1 MINYLYKRLFLLLP
15 TLFGIMCIN
24 FIIIQFSPGGPVE
37 LMLAKYNTL
46 STNETYQKNDFY
58 RGKEGLSEDL
68 LNEIKE
74 LYGFDKPLLTRF
86 VSMIKSYAMFDFG
99 ESFYRKDKVIDI
111 IKEKLP
117 VSISLGIFSTILIYL
132 ISIPLGIKKAIK
144 NGSRFDTISSIFI
157 VFAYSIP
164 SFLLAI
170 LFIILFCGGNYL
182 SIFPLQGIVSEDF
195 ATLSLTS
202 KILDYLWHIILPVIC
217 ITIGGIATLSLLVK
231 NSFLDE
237 LSKQYVLIAKTKG
250 LNDRQVIFRHVFR
263 NAMLLVIASFPSAIL
278 SMFFTGSLMIEII
291 FSLDGLGLLGY
302 EAIINRDYPVIFA
315 SLYIFTLLGLIMGII
330 SDIIYVLVD
339 RRIDFEKRE

>member
-1 MINYLYKRLFLLLP
+1 MIHYLYKRLFLLLP

-24 FIIIQFSPGGPVE
+24 FIIIQFAPGGPVE

-46 STNETYQKNDFY
+46 ATNETYQKNDFY
-58 RGKEGLSEDL
+58 KGKQGLDEEL
-68 LNEIKE
+68 LDEIKE
-74 LYGFDKPLLTRF
+74 LYGFNKPLVYRF
-86 VSMIKSYAMFDFG
+86 LAMIKSYIVFDFG
-99 ESFYRKDKVIDI
+99 ESFYRKDKVVDI

-132 ISIPLGIKKAIK
+132 ISIPLGIRKAVK
-144 NGSRFDTISSIFI
+144 NGSTFDTLSSITI
-157 VFAYSIP
+157 IIAYSIL

-170 LFIILFCGGNYL
+170 LFIILFCGGNYF

-195 ATLSLTS
+195 DDLNFYS
-202 KILDYLWHIILPVIC
+202 KILDYLWHIILPVVC

-237 LSKQYVLIAKTKG
+237 MSKQYVLVAKTKG
-250 LNDRQVIFRHVFR
+250 LSDRQVMYRHIFR
-263 NAMLLVIASFPSAIL
+263 NAMLLVIASFPNAFL

-315 SLYIFTLLGLIMGII
+315 SLYIFTLLGLVMGII
-330 SDIIYVLVD
+330 SDIIYVLID
-339 RRIDFEKRE
+339 RRIDFEKR

>member
-24 FIIIQFSPGGPVE
+24 FAVIQFSPGGPVE
-37 LMLAKYNTL
+37 ILLAKYKTL

-58 RGKEGLSEDL
+58 RGKEGLNPDL
-68 LNEIKE
+68 LDEIKA
-74 LYGFDKPLLTRF
+74 LYGFDKPLLNRF
-86 VSMIKSYAMFDFG
+86 VSMIKSYVIFDFG
-99 ESFYRKDKVIDI
+99 ESFYRKDKVINI

-117 VSISLGIFSTILIYL
+117 VSISLGVFSTLLIYL

-144 NGSRFDTISSIFI
+144 NGSRFDMISSVLII
-157 VFAYSIP
+157 IAYSIP

-182 SIFPLQGIVSEDF
+182 SIFPLQGIISEDF
-195 ATLSLTS
+195 ETLGFFS

-217 ITIGGIATLSLLVK
+217 ITIGGTATLSLLVK

-237 LSKQYVLIAKTKG
+237 LSKQYVLVAKTKG
-250 LNDRQVIFRHVFR
+250 LNDRQVIFRHIFR

-315 SLYIFTLLGLIMGII
+315 SLYIFTLLGLVMGII
-330 SDIIYVLVD
+330 SDIVYVLVD
-339 RRIDFEKRE
+339 RRIDFEKR

>member
-24 FIIIQFSPGGPVE
+24 FAVIQFSPGGPVE
-37 LMLAKYNTL
+37 ILLAKYKTL

-58 RGKEGLSEDL
+58 RGKEGLNPDL
-68 LNEIKE
+68 LDEIKA
-74 LYGFDKPLLTRF
+74 LYGFDKPLLNRF
-86 VSMIKSYAMFDFG
+86 VSMIKSYVIFDFG
-99 ESFYRKDKVIDI
+99 ESFYRKDKVINI

-117 VSISLGIFSTILIYL
+117 VSISLGVFSTLLIYL

-144 NGSRFDTISSIFI
+144 NGLRFDTISSILI
-157 VFAYSIP
+157 IIAYSIP

-182 SIFPLQGIVSEDF
+182 SIFPLQGIISEDF
-195 ATLSLTS
+195 ETLGFFS

-237 LSKQYVLIAKTKG
+237 LSKQYVLVAKTKG
-250 LNDRQVIFRHVFR
+250 LNDRQVIFRHIFR

-315 SLYIFTLLGLIMGII
+315 SLYIFTLLGLVMGII
-330 SDIIYVLVD
+330 SDIVYVLVD
-339 RRIDFEKRE
+339 RRIDFEKR

>member
-24 FIIIQFSPGGPVE
+24 FVVIQFSPGGPVE
-37 LMLAKYNTL
+37 ILLAKYKTL

-58 RGKEGLSEDL
+58 RGKEGLNPDL
-68 LNEIKE
+68 LDEIKA
-74 LYGFDKPLLTRF
+74 LYGFDKPLLNRF
-86 VSMIKSYAMFDFG
+86 VSMIKSYVIFDFG
-99 ESFYRKDKVIDI
+99 ESFYRKDKVINI

-117 VSISLGIFSTILIYL
+117 VSISLGVFSTLLIYL

-144 NGSRFDTISSIFI
+144 NGLRFDTISSILI
-157 VFAYSIP
+157 IIAYSIP

-182 SIFPLQGIVSEDF
+182 SIFPLQGIISEDF
-195 ATLSLTS
+195 ETLGFFS

-237 LSKQYVLIAKTKG
+237 LSKQYVLVAKTKG
-250 LNDRQVIFRHVFR
+250 LNDRQVIFRHIFR

-315 SLYIFTLLGLIMGII
+315 SLYIFTLLGLVMGII
-330 SDIIYVLVD
+330 SDIVYVLVD
-339 RRIDFEKRE
+339 RRIDFEKR

>member
-1 MINYLYKRLFLLLP
+1 MLP

-24 FIIIQFSPGGPVE
+24 FIIIQFAPGGPVE

-46 STNETYQKNDFY
+46 ATNETYQKNDFY
-58 RGKEGLSEDL
+58 KGKQGLDEEL
-68 LNEIKE
+68 LDEIKE
-74 LYGFDKPLLTRF
+74 LYGFNKPLVYRF
-86 VSMIKSYAMFDFG
+86 LAMIKSYIVFDFG
-99 ESFYRKDKVIDI
+99 ESFYRKDKVVDI

-132 ISIPLGIKKAIK
+132 ISIPLGIRKAVK
-144 NGSRFDTISSIFI
+144 NGSTFDTLSSITI
-157 VFAYSIP
+157 IIAYSIP

-170 LFIILFCGGNYL
+170 LFIILFCGGNYF

-195 ATLSLTS
+195 DDLNFYS
-202 KILDYLWHIILPVIC
+202 KILDYLWHIILPVVC

-237 LSKQYVLIAKTKG
+237 MSKQYVLVVKTKG
-250 LNDRQVIFRHVFR
+250 LSDRQVMYRHIFR
-263 NAMLLVIASFPSAIL
+263 NAMLLVIASFPNAFL

-315 SLYIFTLLGLIMGII
+315 SLYIFTLLGLVMGII
-330 SDIIYVLVD
+330 SDIIYVLID
-339 RRIDFEKRE
+339 RRIDFEKR

>member
-1 MINYLYKRLFLLLP
+1 MIHYLYKRLFLLLP

-24 FIIIQFSPGGPVE
+24 FIIIQFAPGGPVE

-46 STNETYQKNDFY
+46 ATNETYQKNDFY
-58 RGKEGLSEDL
+58 KGKQGLDEEL
-68 LNEIKE
+68 LDEIKE
-74 LYGFDKPLLTRF
+74 LYGFNKPLVYRF
-86 VSMIKSYAMFDFG
+86 LAMIKSYIVFDFG
-99 ESFYRKDKVIDI
+99 ESFYRKDKVVDI

-132 ISIPLGIKKAIK
+132 ISIPLGIRKAVK
-144 NGSRFDTISSIFI
+144 NGSTFDTLSSITI
-157 VFAYSIP
+157 IIAYSIP

-170 LFIILFCGGNYL
+170 LFIILFCGGNYF

-195 ATLSLTS
+195 DDLNFYS
-202 KILDYLWHIILPVIC
+202 KILDYLWHIILPVVC

-237 LSKQYVLIAKTKG
+237 MSKQYVLVAKTKG
-250 LNDRQVIFRHVFR
+250 LSDRQVMYRHIFR
-263 NAMLLVIASFPSAIL
+263 NAMLLVIASFPNAFL

-315 SLYIFTLLGLIMGII
+315 SLYIFTLFGLVMGII
-330 SDIIYVLVD
+330 SDIIYVLID
-339 RRIDFEKRE
+339 RRIDFEKR

>member
-1 MINYLYKRLFLLLP
+1 MIHYLYKRLFLLLP

-24 FIIIQFSPGGPVE
+24 FIIIQFAPGGPVE

-46 STNETYQKNDFY
+46 ATNETYQKNDFY
-58 RGKEGLSEDL
+58 KGKQGLDEEL
-68 LNEIKE
+68 LDEIKE
-74 LYGFDKPLLTRF
+74 LYGFNKPLVYRF
-86 VSMIKSYAMFDFG
+86 LAMIKSYIVFDFG
-99 ESFYRKDKVIDI
+99 ESFYRKDKVVDI

-132 ISIPLGIKKAIK
+132 ISIPLGIRKAVK
-144 NGSRFDTISSIFI
+144 NGSTFDTLSSITI
-157 VFAYSIP
+157 IIAYSIP

-170 LFIILFCGGNYL
+170 LFIILFCGGNYF

-195 ATLSLTS
+195 DDLNFYS
-202 KILDYLWHIILPVIC
+202 KILDYLWHIILPVVC

-237 LSKQYVLIAKTKG
+237 MSKQYVLVAKTKG
-250 LNDRQVIFRHVFR
+250 LSDRQVMYRHIFR
-263 NAMLLVIASFPSAIL
+263 NAMLLVIASFPNAFL

-315 SLYIFTLLGLIMGII
+315 SLYIFTLLGLVMGII
-330 SDIIYVLVD
+330 SDIIYVLID
-339 RRIDFEKRE
+339 RRIDFEKR

>member
-24 FIIIQFSPGGPVE
+24 FIVIQFSPGGPVE
-37 LMLAKYNTL
+37 LLLAKYKTL

-58 RGKEGLSEDL
+58 RGKEGLDSNL

-74 LYGFDKPLLTRF
+74 LYGFDKPLLSRF

-99 ESFYRKDKVIDI
+99 ESFYRKDKVINI

-144 NGSRFDTISSIFI
+144 NGSKFDTISSIVI
-157 VFAYSIP
+157 IFAYSIP

-195 ATLSLTS
+195 SNLSLAS

-237 LSKQYVLIAKTKG
+237 ISKQYVLIAKTKG
-250 LNDRQVIFRHVFR
+250 LSDTQIIIRHIFR

-315 SLYIFTLLGLIMGII
+315 SLYIFTLLGLVMGII

-339 RRIDFEKRE
+339 RRIDFEKR

>member
-24 FIIIQFSPGGPVE
+24 FAVIQFSPGGPVE
-37 LMLAKYNTL
+37 ILLAKYKTL

-58 RGKEGLSEDL
+58 RGKEGLNPDL
-68 LNEIKE
+68 LDEIKA
-74 LYGFDKPLLTRF
+74 LYGFDKPLLNRF
-86 VSMIKSYAMFDFG
+86 VSMIKSYVIFDFG
-99 ESFYRKDKVIDI
+99 ESFYRKDKVINI

-117 VSISLGIFSTILIYL
+117 VSISLGVFSTLLFYL

-144 NGSRFDTISSIFI
+144 NGSRFDMISSVLII
-157 VFAYSIP
+157 IAYSIP

-182 SIFPLQGIVSEDF
+182 SIFPLQGIISEDF
-195 ATLSLTS
+195 ETLGFFS

-217 ITIGGIATLSLLVK
+217 ITMGGIATLSLLVK

-237 LSKQYVLIAKTKG
+237 LSKQYVLVAKTKG
-250 LNDRQVIFRHVFR
+250 LNDRQVIFRHIFR

-315 SLYIFTLLGLIMGII
+315 SLYIFTLLGLVMGII
-330 SDIIYVLVD
+330 SDIVYVLVD
-339 RRIDFEKRE
+339 RRIDFEKR